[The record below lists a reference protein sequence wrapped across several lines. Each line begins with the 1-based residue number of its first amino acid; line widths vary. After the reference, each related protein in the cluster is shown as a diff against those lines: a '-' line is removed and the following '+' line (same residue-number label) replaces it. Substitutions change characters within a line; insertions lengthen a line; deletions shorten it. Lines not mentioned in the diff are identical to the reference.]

1 MNEFTS
7 DIIKN
12 IYDVI
17 SKLEQRPQIAK
28 KIKVTHEL
36 WKQILDECPPIIS
49 QPSVKAEFYG
59 IPIVVDNNITEP
71 YEVIYQEEC
80 ERCKVCKSFDSCT
93 NAVKDG
99 TAVRCVLF
107 GELKRYIEKENV
119 Q

>member
-1 MNEFTS
+1 MIEFIKS
-7 DIIKN
+7 LEDIALKKEKEPF
-12 IYDVI
+12 V
-17 SKLEQRPQIAK
+17 K
-28 KIKVTHEL
+28 KIKVTPGFWKEL
-36 WKQILDECPPIIS
+36 LDVHPPRLDFH
-49 QPSVKAEFYG
+49 AEFYG

-80 ERCKVCKSFDSCT
+80 ERCKVCKSFDSCA